1 MRFPEWQEFDNA
13 VSVERILNGGVL
25 MVFESEGGDDVTRV
39 RELAVEKHDREA
51 SGFDEEYRTLAED
64 GYLAT
69 AFLLGRGKI
78 DRIVYRELGRHHP
91 SARILDVGCGTGSQ
105 VVEIRNLGFE
115 VSGLE
120 PASEMRRLATAANP
134 GVDIRDGSITDL
146 PYDDGTFDVVLALE
160 VLRYLP
166 AVDNETSWREML
178 RVLRPGGTIIVTMV
192 NRWAI
197 DGYWLYERVQTRR
210 ASRGS
215 IPVRAHC
222 EFVTPGQVRRD
233 LARLGAGSVAI
244 HGRLLLPLRWAYK
257 ASRPLGRV
265 VARILNPV
273 DDVLCRIPGTT
284 GLTGHLVVVVR
295 P

>member
-1 MRFPEWQEFDNA
+1 MAW
-13 VSVERILNGGVL
+13 
-25 MVFESEGGDDVTRV
+25 ESDGGDDAARA
-39 RELAVEKHDREA
+39 RELAIAKHDREA
-51 SGFDEEYRTLAED
+51 SEFEEEYRTLVKD
-64 GYLAT
+64 GYQAT
-69 AFLLGRGKI
+69 AFLLGREKI
-78 DRIVYRELGRHHP
+78 DRIVYRELSRYDR
-91 SARILDVGCGTGSQ
+91 SAKVLDVGCGTGSQ
-105 VVEIRNLGFE
+105 VGEIRNLGFE

-134 GVDIRDGSITDL
+134 GVDIRDGSITAL
-146 PYDDGTFDVVLALE
+146 PYDDGIFDVVLALE

-166 AVDNETSWREML
+166 TVDNETAWREML

-197 DGYWLYERVQTRR
+197 DGYWLYERLQAKR

-215 IPVRAHC
+215 TAVRAHC

-244 HGRLLLPLRWAYK
+244 HGRLLLPLRWVYK
-257 ASRPLGRV
+257 ASRSLGRV

-273 DDVLCRIPGTT
+273 DDLLCRISGTA

>member
-1 MRFPEWQEFDNA
+1 
-13 VSVERILNGGVL
+13 
-25 MVFESEGGDDVTRV
+25 MVWESESGDDVARA
-39 RELAVEKHDREA
+39 RELAVAKHDREA
-51 SGFDEEYRTLAED
+51 SEFDEEYRTLAQD

-69 AFLLGRGKI
+69 AFLLGREKI
-78 DRIVYRELGRHHP
+78 DRIVYQELVLHDS

-105 VVEIRNLGFE
+105 VMEIRDLGFE

-120 PASEMRRLATAANP
+120 PAVEMRRLAIATNP
-134 GVDIRDGSITDL
+134 GVDIRDGSITAL

-166 AVDNETSWREML
+166 AVDNEAAWREML
-178 RVLRPGGTIIVTMV
+178 RVLRPGGTIVVTMV

-197 DGYWLYERVQTRR
+197 DGYWFYERLQARR

-215 IPVRAHC
+215 IAVRAHC

-233 LARLGAGSVAI
+233 LARLDAGLVTI

-257 ASRPLGRV
+257 ASRSFGQV

-273 DDVLCRIPGTT
+273 DDILCRIPETA

>member
-1 MRFPEWQEFDNA
+1 MDGDGLTA
-13 VSVERILNGGVL
+13 S
-25 MVFESEGGDDVTRV
+25 ESGGGDDDARA
-39 RELAVEKHDREA
+39 RELAIAKHDREA
-51 SGFDEEYRTLAED
+51 SEFEEEYRTLTES
-64 GYLAT
+64 GYIAT
-69 AFLLGRGKI
+69 AFLLGREKI
-78 DRIVYRELGRHHP
+78 DRIVYRELGCHDR
-91 SARILDVGCGTGSQ
+91 SATVLDVGCGIGSQ
-105 VVEIRNLGFE
+105 VAEIRNLGFE

-120 PASEMRRLATAANP
+120 PAAEMRRLAIAANA
-134 GVDIRDGSITDL
+134 GVEIRDGSITAL
-146 PYDDGTFDVVLALE
+146 PYDDGSFDMVIALE

-166 AVDNETSWREML
+166 AVDSEAAWREML
-178 RVLRPGGTIIVTMV
+178 RVLRPGGTIVVTMV

-197 DGYWLYERVQTRR
+197 DGYWFYERLQARR

-215 IPVRAHC
+215 IAVRAHC

-233 LARLGAGSVAI
+233 LARLDAGLVTI

-257 ASRPLGRV
+257 ASRSFGQV

-273 DDVLCRIPGTT
+273 DDILCRIPGTA

>member
-1 MRFPEWQEFDNA
+1 
-13 VSVERILNGGVL
+13 
-25 MVFESEGGDDVTRV
+25 MVWESESGDDVGRA
-39 RELAVEKHDREA
+39 RELAVAKHDREA
-51 SGFDEEYRTLAED
+51 SEFDEEYRTLAQD

-69 AFLLGRGKI
+69 AFLLGREKI
-78 DRIVYRELGRHHP
+78 DRIVYRELGRHDR
-91 SARILDVGCGTGSQ
+91 SARILDAGCGTGSQ
-105 VVEIRNLGFE
+105 VGEIRDLGFE

-120 PASEMRRLATAANP
+120 PASEMRRLAIAANP
-134 GVDIRDGSITDL
+134 GVDIRDGSITAL
-146 PYDDGTFDVVLALE
+146 PYDDGSFDVVIALE

-166 AVDNETSWREML
+166 TVDNETAWREMF

-197 DGYWLYERVQTRR
+197 DGYWLYERLQIGR

-215 IPVRAHC
+215 IAVRAHC
-222 EFVTPGQVRRD
+222 EFVTPAQVRRD
-233 LARLGAGSVAI
+233 LVRMGAGSVAI
-244 HGRLLLPLRWAYK
+244 HGRLLLPLRWVYK
-257 ASRPLGRV
+257 VSRSLGRV

-273 DDVLCRIPGTT
+273 DDLLCRIPGTA